1 MLNPGPLA
9 ISQLDAARSVLSRDD
24 PAVASQVVAELL
36 AHTKQ
41 QLSISGDSTPEW
53 FEGVVELLLSSHGTH
68 AMEGRIELLLTCVIW
83 FHKEGRSPMGV
94 LAAEKAVEFAQSIES
109 LPLLRRAYN
118 LLGAVHSGTRDIT
131 QATFAYV
138 KAYEIAR
145 QLNDRVALCSV
156 IGNLAAARNAAGLF
170 EHCVLLNAKV
180 LELGE
185 NDPATLSMRASAL
198 HNSALASYR
207 LADYEGGL
215 RFIEQAVALSVEPG
229 SQQEAFQRVNLE
241 HTYVKLLVHSGD
253 IPKARERMRLARNYA
268 EMARSGP
275 ALLQARLAEVMVDVH
290 DDRVDIGL
298 TRLRPLYVDSKSNEP
313 SRRDVLETMVVGYSR
328 AGRHADA
335 RRYYEEYLN
344 LLSKGQTEIA
354 KRQIAALKKAFL
366 APKGPTESDV
376 AVLPAEVR
384 QFMQS
389 ATFSARATEHLES
402 MAILAELRDDATGVH
417 AYRVGRLAA
426 LLATASG
433 LSDDRAKAI
442 GMAARLHDLG
452 KLVVP
457 DAVLRRRAKLTEP
470 EIEVMRR
477 HSTAGY
483 LLLADVEHPAFRLA
497 AEIAH
502 AHHEWWDGS
511 EAGYPRRLA
520 GTGIPIESRIAALAD
535 VYDALTHERPYKR
548 AWPHAEAVQ
557 EIRRLAGR
565 QFDPELCAMFC
576 ALVDELHTEH
586 GDALDAYLGQDA
598 CSPMVDANR
607 VIDEIIR
614 TVNAQFSTPA
624 S

>member
-9 ISQLDAARSVLSRDD
+9 ISQLNAAKRALRGSDPVL
-24 PAVASQVVAELL
+24 ANQVMADLL
-36 AHTKQ
+36 IKTQQ
-41 QLSISGDSTPEW
+41 QLSLAGDSSPEW
-53 FEGVVELLLSSHGTH
+53 FEGVVELVLNAPASN
-68 AMEGRIELLLTCVIW
+68 AVEGRIELLLVCTIW
-83 FHKEGRSPMGV
+83 FHKEGRSPMGL
-94 LAAEKAVEFAQSIES
+94 LAAEKAVEMAKSIES

-118 LLGAVHSGTRDIT
+118 LLGTVHSGTRDIT

-170 EHCVLLNAKV
+170 EHCVVLNAKV
-180 LELGE
+180 LELGGD
-185 NDPATLSMRASAL
+185 DPATLSMRASAL
-198 HNSALASYR
+198 HNSALASLR
-207 LADYEGGL
+207 LADYAAGL
-215 RFIEQAVALSVEPG
+215 RFIEQAVVLSVEPS

-241 HTYVKLLVHSGD
+241 HTYVKLLVHAGD

-268 EMARSGP
+268 EMARSTP

-298 TRLRPLYVDSKSNEP
+298 TRLYPLYKDAKSNEP
-313 SRRDVLETMVVGYSR
+313 SRRDVLEAMVVGYTR
-328 AGRHADA
+328 AGRHDDA
-335 RRYYEEYLN
+335 RKYYEEYLN

-366 APKGPTESDV
+366 GVESPTENDV

-384 QFMQS
+384 QFVQS

-426 LLATASG
+426 MLATAAG
-433 LSDDRAKAI
+433 LADDHAKAT

-470 EIEVMRR
+470 ETEVMRR
-477 HSTAGY
+477 HTTAGY
-483 LLLADVEHPAFRLA
+483 LLLAHVEHPAFKLA

-511 EAGYPRRLA
+511 PAGYPRRIS
-520 GTGIPIESRIAALAD
+520 GTDIPIESRITALAD

-548 AWPHAEAVQ
+548 AWSHVEAVN
-557 EIRRLAGR
+557 EMRPLGGR
-565 QFDPELCAMFC
+565 QFDPELCAIFC
-576 ALVDELHTEH
+576 DMVDALHAEH
-586 GDALDAYLGQDA
+586 GAGLDSYLGQDA

-607 VIDEIIR
+607 VVDEIIR
-614 TVNAQFSTPA
+614 TANAMGPA
-624 S
+624 QPT